1 MKRPCGT
8 VSFKAIAAAL
18 VAAAAGMSAPASGTV
33 ISSEVE
39 RIVTATVGPGAA
51 GSRVI
56 RAQILLACA
65 RFSPGEI
72 DGRYGDDL
80 GIAIRGY
87 QENHAMKP
95 TGVIDA
101 EMWESLNSLN
111 AHTGP
116 LLVPYTITAADLKGP
131 FEPIPKEAAEQAKM
145 KWMGFESPDEGL
157 GEKFHMSPA
166 LLAELNPGMKPITVG
181 EQITVAD
188 VSRSPVRRALRV
200 VVSKSKRTVTA
211 LGAGGKVLAQYPA
224 TIGGE
229 HDPLPIG
236 NWKITIVDHDPWFN
250 WDPVHFWNVSPALS
264 AEKLPPGPNNPV
276 GVVWM
281 GLSKE
286 HYGIHGTPD
295 PGHVRHGE
303 SYGCIR
309 LTNWDAYDLSRMVVR
324 GTPVIL
330 EE

>member
-1 MKRPCGT
+1 VRGAI
-8 VSFKAIAAAL
+8 VKATAAAL
-18 VAAAAGMSAPASGTV
+18 VLTVAGVGATVSGGLV
-33 ISSEVE
+33 SSEVE
-39 RIVTATVGPGAA
+39 RIVSATVGPGATGA
-51 GSRVI
+51 RVI

-87 QENHAMKP
+87 QENHAMKS

-101 EMWESLNSLN
+101 EMWKLLN
-111 AHTGP
+111 AHTAP
-116 LLVPYTITAADLKGP
+116 LLVPYAITEADMKGP

-145 KWMGFESPDEGL
+145 KWMGFESPEEGL

-166 LLAELNPGMKPITVG
+166 LLAELNPGMKPLTAG
-181 EQITVAD
+181 EQITVVD
-188 VSRSPVRRALRV
+188 VTRFPASRAARV

-224 TIGGE
+224 TIGGD

-236 NWKITIVDHDPWFN
+236 TWKITIVDHNPWFN
-250 WDPVHFWNVSPALS
+250 WDPVHFWNVDPKIS

-309 LTNWDAYDLSRMVVR
+309 LTNWDADDLSRMVVR

>member
-1 MKRPCGT
+1 MRGT
-8 VSFKAIAAAL
+8 ALYGVIAAAL
-18 VAAAAGMSAPASGTV
+18 VVAAAGVGATVSGSLTT
-33 ISSEVE
+33 SEVE
-39 RIVTATVGPGAA
+39 RAGNATVGPGATGA
-51 GSRVI
+51 RVL

-95 TGVIDA
+95 TGAIDA
-101 EMWESLNSLN
+101 QMWKLLD
-111 AHTGP
+111 AHTAS
-116 LLVPYTITAADLKGP
+116 LLVPYAITEADMKGP
-131 FEPIPKEAAEQAKM
+131 FVPIPKTAAEQAKM
-145 KWMGFESPDEGL
+145 TWMGFESPEEGL

-166 LLAELNPGMKPITVG
+166 LLAELNPGMKPLTAG
-181 EQITVAD
+181 EQITVVD
-188 VSRSPVRRALRV
+188 VTRAPASRASRV

-236 NWKITIVDHDPWFN
+236 TWKITIVDHNPWFN
-250 WDPVHFWNVSPALS
+250 WDPVHFWNVDPKIA
-264 AEKLPPGPNNPV
+264 AEKLPPGPRNPV

-309 LTNWDAYDLSRMVVR
+309 LTNWDADDLSRMVVR

>member
-1 MKRPCGT
+1 MRVTG
-8 VSFKAIAAAL
+8 FIAASL
-18 VAAAAGMSAPASGTV
+18 VLATSVFAAPVSGNP

-39 RIVTATVGPGAA
+39 QTATAAVGLGATGA
-51 GSRVI
+51 RVI

-80 GIAIRGY
+80 AIAVKGY
-87 QENHAMKP
+87 QENHGLKP
-95 TGVIDA
+95 TGIVDA
-101 EMWESLNSLN
+101 EMWKLLD

-116 LLVPYTITAADLKGP
+116 LLTSYTITAADVKGP
-131 FEPIPKEAAEQAKM
+131 FDKIPKDAADQAKL
-145 KWMGFESPDEGL
+145 KWMGYESPEEGL
-157 GEKFHMSPA
+157 GEKFHMSPR
-166 LLAELNPGMKPITVG
+166 LLAELNPGKKLDSAG
-181 EQITVAD
+181 ESIIVANVD
-188 VSRSPVRRALRV
+188 RPPARRALRV

-211 LGAGGKVLAQYPA
+211 FGAGDKLLAQYPA
-224 TIGGE
+224 TLGGE

-236 NWKITIVDHDPWFN
+236 NWKIMSIVHDPWFN
-250 WDPVHFWNVSPALS
+250 WDPAHFWNVDPEKA

-276 GVVWM
+276 GLVWM
-281 GLSKE
+281 GLSKA
-286 HYGIHGTPD
+286 HYGIHGTED

-309 LTNWDAYDLSRMVVR
+309 LTNWDAVDLSHMVVR
-324 GTPVIL
+324 GTPVVA

>member
-1 MKRPCGT
+1 MVLYKT
-8 VSFKAIAAAL
+8 IAAAL
-18 VAAAAGMSAPASGTV
+18 VAAGAGIGAVVSGSPVSSA
-33 ISSEVE
+33 VE
-39 RIVTATVGPGAA
+39 QIATAPVGPGAA
-51 GSRVI
+51 GARVI

-65 RFSPGEI
+65 GFSPGEI

-101 EMWESLNSLN
+101 DMWESLNTHAS
-111 AHTGP
+111 P
-116 LLVPYTITAADLKGP
+116 LLVTYTITAADLKGP
-131 FEPIPKEAAEQAKM
+131 FEPTPKEASEQAKM
-145 KWMGFESPDEGL
+145 KWMGFESPEEGL

-166 LLAELNPGMKPITVG
+166 LLAELNPGMKPLAVG
-181 EQITVAD
+181 ERITVAN
-188 VSRSPVRRALRV
+188 VSRPPARRALRV
-200 VVSKSKRTVTA
+200 VISKSKRTVTA

-224 TIGGE
+224 TIGGP

-236 NWKITIVDHDPWFN
+236 NWKITIVDHNPWFN
-250 WDPVHFWNVSPALS
+250 WDPVHFWNVSPALA

-295 PGHVRHGE
+295 PGHVRHGD

-309 LTNWDAYDLSRMVVR
+309 LTNWDADNLSRMVVR

>member
-1 MKRPCGT
+1 MRVT
-8 VSFKAIAAAL
+8 SMYDVIAAVVF
-18 VAAAAGMSAPASGTV
+18 VAAASPGATVSGGLN
-33 ISSEVE
+33 SGVE
-39 RIVTATVGPGAA
+39 RIVTEGVGPGSTGA
-51 GSRVI
+51 RVI

-65 RFSPGEI
+65 RYSPGEI

-87 QENHAMKP
+87 QEKHALKP
-95 TGVIDA
+95 TGTIDA
-101 EMWESLNSLN
+101 GMWKMLD
-111 AHTGP
+111 AHTSP
-116 LLVPYTITAADLKGP
+116 LLVRYAITEADMKGP
-131 FEPIPKEAAEQAKM
+131 FAPIPKDAAEQAKM
-145 KWMGFESPDEGL
+145 KWMGFESPEEGL

-166 LLAELNPGMKPITVG
+166 LLAELNPGMKPLTAG
-181 EQITVAD
+181 EQITVVD
-188 VSRSPVRRALRV
+188 VTRGPASRALRG

-224 TIGGE
+224 TIGGD

-236 NWKITIVDHDPWFN
+236 TWKITIVDRNPWFN
-250 WDPVHFWNVSPALS
+250 WDPVHFWNVDPKIA

-281 GLSKE
+281 GLTKE

-309 LTNWDAYDLSRMVVR
+309 LTNWDAEDLSRMVVR
-324 GTPVIL
+324 GTAVIL